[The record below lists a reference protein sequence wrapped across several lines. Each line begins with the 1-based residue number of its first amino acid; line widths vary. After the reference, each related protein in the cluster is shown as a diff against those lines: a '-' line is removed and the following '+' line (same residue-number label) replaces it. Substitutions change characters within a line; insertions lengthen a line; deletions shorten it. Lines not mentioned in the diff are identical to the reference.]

1 VRWCADGNNF
11 FGDFASCISA
21 SRVQHVSDLHSK
33 FALMPRHVWK
43 YIDIQC
49 ATAEIRRGKKEERRK
64 KKKNKPQGKNIMSA
78 STTQGGHKNCELL
91 EAVVAVMNSRL
102 LDMALQRIT

>member
-1 VRWCADGNNF
+1 MVIIFLAILRPVF
-11 FGDFASCISA
+11 FSEPRAERF
-21 SRVQHVSDLHSK
+21 RL
-33 FALMPRHVWK
+33 ALPRHVWK

-49 ATAEIRRGKKEERRK
+49 ATAEIRRGKKKKEEEE
-64 KKKNKPQGKNIMSA
+64 QTTGQKNIMSA
-78 STTQGGHKNCELL
+78 STTQGGHKKCELL